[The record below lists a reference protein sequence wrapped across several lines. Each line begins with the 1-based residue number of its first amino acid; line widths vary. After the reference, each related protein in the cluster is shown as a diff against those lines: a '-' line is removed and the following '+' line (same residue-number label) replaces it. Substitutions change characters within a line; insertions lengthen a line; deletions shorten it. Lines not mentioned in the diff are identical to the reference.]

1 MKSYIA
7 AIGTAVPDHRTAQST
22 IASFMARVLQ
32 LNEAQKR
39 RLYALYRATSIRYR
53 HSVLS
58 DYGKSDG
65 FSFYPNT
72 SDLEPFPN
80 IKQRMEV
87 YKREALALS
96 YRSAKQCL
104 QQLPEFSPNQVT
116 HLIFVS
122 CTGMYAP
129 GVDIEL
135 IHQLGLSYQVQRT
148 AINFM
153 GCYAAFNALKVADT
167 IVRAN
172 PDASVLMVCTEL
184 CTLHFQK
191 GVDEDNLLANAL
203 FADGSSAALITAQK
217 FSNSIQLGIEHF
229 YCDLVPEA
237 SQEMAWQIG
246 NHGFEMKLSAYVPEV
261 IRRGIY
267 QLTRRLLQQLS
278 WAGDDSID
286 TSNILDSVDYY
297 AVHPGGRRILQV
309 IEQALGMGKDDNR
322 YAYEVLQQF
331 GNMSSATLLFVL
343 QALRKDLSVADND
356 KSVLGLAFGPGL
368 TLESMLLRVTALS

>member
-7 AIGTAVPDHRTAQST
+7 AIGTAVPDYRTSQST
-22 IASFMARVLQ
+22 IADFMANVLE
-32 LNEAQKR
+32 LDEAEKR
-39 RLYALYRATSIRYR
+39 RLYALYRASGIQYR

-58 DYGKSDG
+58 DYGNDTK
-65 FSFYPNT
+65 SFYPDT
-72 SDLEPFPN
+72 PDLEPFPP

-87 YKREALALS
+87 YEREALALS
-96 YRSAKQCL
+96 YRAAKQCL
-104 QQLPEFSPNQVT
+104 YQLPQLDTSQIT

-153 GCYAAFNALKVADT
+153 GCYAAFNALKVADN

-172 PDASVLMVCTEL
+172 AEANVLIVCTEL

-191 GVDEDNLLANAL
+191 GKDEDNLLANAL
-203 FADGSSAALITAQK
+203 FADGSSAALVTSQK
-217 FSNSIQLGIEHF
+217 LENTIQLSLERFH
-229 YCDLVPEA
+229 CDLVPEA

-246 NHGFEMKLSAYVPEV
+246 NHGFEMKLSTYVPEV
-261 IRRGIY
+261 IKRGVY
-267 QLTRRLLQQLS
+267 QLTQRLLEELS
-278 WAGDDSID
+278 WSTGETDIEVQEKPDFYTI
-286 TSNILDSVDYY
+286 
-297 AVHPGGRRILQV
+297 HPGGKRILQV
-309 IEQALGMGKDDNR
+309 IEQALSLKRDDNR
-322 YAYEVLQQF
+322 YAYQVLKQY
-331 GNMSSATLLFVL
+331 GNMSSATILFVL
-343 QALRKDLSVADND
+343 QALWQELTVADND

-368 TLESMLLRVTALS
+368 TLESMLLRVEAL